1 MFLNGAHYLFFTVMT
16 SAKRGAGLAKLTEM
30 GAGASVKRTSTSLQS
45 EVDRLRERELDTEVG

>member
-1 MFLNGAHYLFFTVMT
+1 MVPTIYFFIVMT
-16 SAKRGAGLAKLTEM
+16 SAKRGAGLAKLSEM